1 MQSTFMVCALSLL
14 SATAL
19 AQTEPQVQT
28 PQVNTEVSAELSS
41 SEALPANQ
49 NEHDSAPTEEPS
61 LTSANPVQA
70 NPAQVNPAQVNPVQ
84 VKPVQ
89 AKPAPALSRPLTE
102 PERRAL
108 IHKEVQGI
116 LHKMSRAVRE
126 LDYQGLV
133 TFEFDNHVDSL
144 RIFHKVIEGVEHE
157 RLLQLNGV
165 KREVISIGRAAD
177 CTAVGEHLLRG
188 ASMRLGERILRL
200 GDLYQYSILGR
211 QRIADREA
219 LLIGIKPR
227 DEHRYGYVIALDRET
242 ALPLMMELVGGANK
256 VRERFQFVDL
266 QLGSDVLAEQLLA
279 SDKNAEQVDQSHLCS
294 RQEQL
299 PDVHRITQSWEASWL
314 PDGFVF
320 SGQQPSR
327 TGGDQVM
334 YTDGLN
340 ALSIFVQPVAVD
352 EAPINGA
359 THRGATS
366 VVISKISVGQ
376 QLYSVT
382 AVGEIPGGSLRQIAE
397 SVRPK
402 KR

>member
-1 MQSTFMVCALSLL
+1 MQSTFMACALSLL
-14 SATAL
+14 SAVAW
-19 AQTEPQVQT
+19 AQTESTEQNT
-28 PQVNTEVSAELSS
+28 PADSVISA
-41 SEALPANQ
+41 ALPDDP
-49 NEHDSAPTEEPS
+49 ESTPSSVTSDSATQ
-61 LTSANPVQA
+61 TASASTPAA
-70 NPAQVNPAQVNPVQ
+70 NGPAENARATQPNS
-84 VKPVQ
+84 
-89 AKPAPALSRPLTE
+89 AKTLSRPLTE
-102 PERRAL
+102 PERRVL

-200 GDLYQYSILGR
+200 GDLYLYSILGR
-211 QRIADREA
+211 QRIAGREA

-256 VRERFQFVDL
+256 VRERFQFVEL
-266 QLGSDVLAEQLLA
+266 QLGDEVLAEQLLA
-279 SDKNAEQVDQSHLCS
+279 SDKHAEQVDQSHLCS
-294 RQEQL
+294 RKEQL
-299 PDVHRITQSWEASWL
+299 PDVHRTLQSWEASWL

-340 ALSIFVQPVAVD
+340 ALSIFVQPVPAD
-352 EAPINGA
+352 EAPVNGA

-366 VVISKISVGQ
+366 VVISKISIGQ
-376 QLYSVT
+376 QVYSVT